1 MFEFTSFRKFGEIG
15 LYDAKAVYP
24 FLGSYFALSR
34 LGICFSS
41 QKSQSIIYSQLTF
54 YVTYYIIRIQAYMPL
69 RGLVSPAT
77 TRSFPARFTC
87 PCDICQH
94 YALMVRPGPCR
105 THRFFNLLEPP

>member
-1 MFEFTSFRKFGEIG
+1 MFEFTSLREFGEIG
-15 LYDAKAVYP
+15 IYDAKAVYP

-77 TRSFPARFTC
+77 MRSFPARLHVHVIFVSIV
-87 PCDICQH
+87 P
-94 YALMVRPGPCR
+94 
-105 THRFFNLLEPP
+105 